1 MLPGP
6 AQLTA
11 WSASLA
17 GPRGGLHFCKPCGD
31 HFREAALG
39 QPEGSTSGV
48 NKGVQVRALLLANE
62 MMSGEWTS
70 LSLSVFV
77 GEMG

>member
-1 MLPGP
+1 MLPGL

-17 GPRGGLHFCKPCGD
+17 GPRDGLHFCKPCGD
-31 HFREAALG
+31 HLREAASG
-39 QPEGSTSGV
+39 QPEGSISGV

-77 GEMG
+77 GEM